1 MSNTCAIVTAVAAGL
16 VPNGWWI
23 DPAGAIAI
31 SVYIVTRW
39 LAIAKQQV
47 SSMCCLYGVLR
58 AEEGGATGLRAC
70 TQTKLTHDLLGA
82 CVQDTAFGLSQ
93 VTCCDPATD

>member
-1 MSNTCAIVTAVAAGL
+1 MPHSSISHSHITHTCTPSHFLHFAVQDHLNDIMSNMCAIVTAVAAGL

-31 SVYIVTRW
+31 SLYIVTRW

-47 SSMCCLYGVLR
+47 SRVITFKVQSP
-58 AEEGGATGLRAC
+58 
-70 TQTKLTHDLLGA
+70 TQYCHNTSTH
-82 CVQDTAFGLSQ
+82 
-93 VTCCDPATD
+93 

>member
-47 SSMCCLYGVLR
+47 SSMCCLYGFSGQKRVVPL
-58 AEEGGATGLRAC
+58 AC
-70 TQTKLTHDLLGA
+70 GHAPRQN
-82 CVQDTAFGLSQ
+82 
-93 VTCCDPATD
+93 